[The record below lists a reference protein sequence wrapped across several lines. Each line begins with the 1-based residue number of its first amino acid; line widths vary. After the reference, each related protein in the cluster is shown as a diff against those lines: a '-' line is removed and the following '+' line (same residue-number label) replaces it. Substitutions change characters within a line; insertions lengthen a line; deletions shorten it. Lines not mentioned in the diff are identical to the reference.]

1 MEVFTIYTD
10 GACSGNPGPGGWA
23 AIINP
28 GINEQIIYGG
38 AAQTTNNIMELIA
51 AIEGIKKVSGGQ
63 QARGEGIRGEGI
75 RGEGVR
81 IFTDSQYVQKGITE
95 WINNWRAKDWKTASN
110 KPVKN
115 VELWKALDALCQQVS
130 VSWHWIRGH
139 DNDDVN
145 ERADKLA
152 RAALEEHR
160 PTN

>member
-1 MEVFTIYTD
+1 MAVFTIYTD

-63 QARGEGIRGEGI
+63 QIK
-75 RGEGVR
+75 

>member
-1 MEVFTIYTD
+1 MAVFTIYTD

-63 QARGEGIRGEGI
+63 QIK
-75 RGEGVR
+75 

-115 VELWKALDALCQQVS
+115 VELWKALDALCQQMS

-139 DNDDVN
+139 DNDDAN

>member
-1 MEVFTIYTD
+1 MAVFTIYTD

-28 GINEQIIYGG
+28 GINEQVIYGG
-38 AAQTTNNIMELIA
+38 AAQTTNNKMELIA

-63 QARGEGIRGEGI
+63 QIK
-75 RGEGVR
+75 

-95 WINNWRAKDWKTASN
+95 WISNWRVKDWKTASN

-115 VELWKALDALCQQVS
+115 VELWQILDALCQQVS